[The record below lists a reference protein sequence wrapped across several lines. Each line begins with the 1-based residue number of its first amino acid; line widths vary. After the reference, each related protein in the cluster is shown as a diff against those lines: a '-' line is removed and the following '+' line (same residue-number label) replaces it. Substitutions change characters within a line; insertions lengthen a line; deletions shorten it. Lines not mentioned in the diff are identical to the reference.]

1 MTRFFL
7 WLLLLGGL
15 LPFISTPVALA
26 VAVGLVIYNMLP
38 DEEDEQNNGSEAVP
52 DGPAPSD
59 DPMNINLLTVAE
71 PQETV
76 ETTVAETVGS
86 TVQNSN
92 SRRPT
97 DEGNAAS
104 NLVET
109 INDEDLKK
117 EMIRQAMS
125 ELGKC
130 SAAARAKRRQG
141 E

>member
-1 MTRFFL
+1 MSKNV
-7 WLLLLGGL
+7 LLGGL
-15 LPFISTPVALA
+15 LPFISSPVALA

-38 DEEDEQNNGSEAVP
+38 DEEDDQDNGSDAVP
-52 DGPAPSD
+52 DGPAPSHEPLGID
-59 DPMNINLLTVAE
+59 VLTVVETALE

>member
-1 MTRFFL
+1 MSKNV
-7 WLLLLGGL
+7 LLGGL

-76 ETTVAETVGS
+76 EAAVAETVGS
-86 TVQNSN
+86 TVQVSN
-92 SRRPT
+92 SIRPT
-97 DEGNAAS
+97 DESNAAS
-104 NLVET
+104 HRDET
-109 INDEDLKK
+109 ISEEELKK
-117 EMIRQAMS
+117 EMIRQTMS
-125 ELGKC
+125 ELGKR
-130 SAAARAKRRQG
+130 SAAARAKRRRG